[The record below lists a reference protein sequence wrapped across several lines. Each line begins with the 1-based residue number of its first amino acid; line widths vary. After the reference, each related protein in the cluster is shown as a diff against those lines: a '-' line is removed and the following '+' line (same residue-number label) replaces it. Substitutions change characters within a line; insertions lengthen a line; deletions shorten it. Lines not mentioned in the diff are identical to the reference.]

1 MGMQPFEQM
10 KAYLLWL
17 QARGLETP
25 IIFSGST
32 VALDIAETRSP
43 KSNGFESPLKV
54 IFLSD
59 LPLDDTDDGPNP
71 VNFEQKNLL
80 DRMIVAMKLRP
91 EEYLITSVL
100 PANGRDQ
107 VLGDSIKVDAK
118 LVEIRELIQKR
129 LPQLVITLGHQAR
142 KFAFRD
148 GSDFWLHRGTIT
160 YSPELSGSAVLST
173 LHPRDLIRFPRN
185 KRIAWADLQVGM
197 KYLSDAS

>member
-1 MGMQPFEQM
+1 MQPFEQM

-25 IIFSGST
+25 IIFSGT
-32 VALDIAETRSP
+32 TGALDIAESSSP

-59 LPLDDTDDGPNP
+59 LPLDDTGDVLNP
-71 VNFEQKNLL
+71 INFEEKNLL

-100 PANGRDQ
+100 PVNGRDQ
-107 VLGDSIKVDAK
+107 DLVDSINVEAK
-118 LVEIRELIQKR
+118 LVEIKELIQKR

-142 KFAFRD
+142 KLAFRD
-148 GSDFWLHRGTIT
+148 SSDFWLHRGTIT
-160 YSPELSGSAVLST
+160 HSPELSGSAVLST
-173 LHPRDLIRFPRN
+173 LHPRDLIRFQGN
-185 KRIAWADLQVGM
+185 KRIAWTDLQVGM